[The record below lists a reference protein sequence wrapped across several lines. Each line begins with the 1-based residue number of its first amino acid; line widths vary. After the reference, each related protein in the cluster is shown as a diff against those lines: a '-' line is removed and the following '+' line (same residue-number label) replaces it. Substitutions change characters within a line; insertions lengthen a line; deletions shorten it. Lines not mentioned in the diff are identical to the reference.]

1 MGASIARA
9 GAKTEAMF
17 SRNRARKHRKVAQK
31 YQRRMQ
37 ILQRKR
43 EAREALRQGMIQRAE
58 VVQGGINQGVGN
70 SSAVQGAVSSIQ
82 SQTAD
87 NIFFASR
94 MMQLSNK
101 AQHRLNKATRHE
113 NVAQF
118 HDFNAEIFGSMSNM
132 GGGGGFGGGG

>member
-17 SRNRARKHRKVAQK
+17 SRNRDRKHRKVAQK

-43 EAREALRQGMIQRAE
+43 AAMQSLRQGIIQRAE
-58 VVQGGINQGVGN
+58 VVQAGVNQGVGS
-70 SSAVQGAVSSIQ
+70 SSAVQGATASIQ

-87 NIFFASR
+87 NVFFASR
-94 MMQLSNK
+94 MLQLSNK

-113 NVAQF
+113 NIAQF

-132 GGGGGFGGGG
+132 GGGFGGGGG